1 MEEFTLP
8 DSAVLLVSDGFGIY
22 IPQIFCE
29 RHNLEMIVGVDWE
42 DWQNCLDG
50 PDNPHYWES
59 WETILDNATV
69 LDETGTN
76 WYLYQDQDL
85 WGINCN
91 G

>member
-22 IPQIFCE
+22 IPQVFC
-29 RHNLEMIVGVDWE
+29 RNHKFEMIVGVDWE

-50 PDNPHYWES
+50 PDNPRYWES
-59 WETILDNATV
+59 WETILDSVTV

-76 WYLYQDQDL
+76 WHLYQDQDL
-85 WGINCN
+85 WGFEVN

>member
-29 RHNLEMIVGVDWE
+29 RHNFEMVIGIDWE
-42 DWQNCLDG
+42 DWQTCLDG

-85 WGINCN
+85 WGFKVN